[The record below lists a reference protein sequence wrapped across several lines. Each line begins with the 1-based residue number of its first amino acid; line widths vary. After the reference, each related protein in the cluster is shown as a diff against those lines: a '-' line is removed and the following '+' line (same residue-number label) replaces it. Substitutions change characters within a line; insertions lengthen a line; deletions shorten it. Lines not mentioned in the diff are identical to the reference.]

1 MKKVHKLSEELI
13 DFIHNSASPFH
24 AVDTMAGQ
32 LEKAGFKALNL
43 SDEWRLTKGGK
54 YYLSRNGS
62 ALFAFIIGSG
72 EPEVEGFKILAA
84 HSDSPT
90 FRIKPD
96 PEIDS
101 DNHFVRLNTE
111 VYGGPILMTW
121 LDRPLSIA
129 GRVSLRS
136 NQPLWPD
143 NRLVNFNRPLLIIPS
158 LAIHLNRTVN
168 EGIELNRQKE
178 MLPIL
183 GLTKGKNLGRGMLK
197 RMLAKELGV
206 ADEDILDYDL
216 SLNEYNR
223 GCIMG
228 YDNEFISAPKLDN
241 LAMAHAS
248 IKGLLESKPGK
259 STQMV
264 AIFDNEEVGSLTKQ
278 GADSPLLR
286 NLFERILLQLG
297 LSGEKI
303 QRTIYQSFMISAD
316 MAHSVHPSHTE
327 KYDPVLHPL
336 INRGPVIKI
345 TANQKYTSDADSI
358 AVFVQICEK
367 AGVPYQ
373 KFVNHSDIAGGSTL
387 GNISSGHLDIR
398 TVDVGNPMLAM
409 HSVRELAGVEDHAY
423 MIKAFSTFFNL

>member
-111 VYGGPILMTW
+111 VYGSPILMTW

-183 GLTKGKNLGRGMLK
+183 GLAKGKNVGHGMLK

-286 NLFERILLQLG
+286 NLFERILLHLG

-409 HSVRELAGVEDHAY
+409 HSVRELAGVDDHDY
-423 MIKAFSTFFNL
+423 IIKAFSTFFNL

>member
-183 GLTKGKNLGRGMLK
+183 GLAKGKNVGHGMLK

>member
-178 MLPIL
+178 MLPID
-183 GLTKGKNLGRGMLK
+183 R
-197 RMLAKELGV
+197 
-206 ADEDILDYDL
+206 
-216 SLNEYNR
+216 
-223 GCIMG
+223 
-228 YDNEFISAPKLDN
+228 
-241 LAMAHAS
+241 
-248 IKGLLESKPGK
+248 K
-259 STQMV
+259 SV
-264 AIFDNEEVGSLTKQ
+264 V
-278 GADSPLLR
+278 
-286 NLFERILLQLG
+286 
-297 LSGEKI
+297 
-303 QRTIYQSFMISAD
+303 
-316 MAHSVHPSHTE
+316 
-327 KYDPVLHPL
+327 
-336 INRGPVIKI
+336 
-345 TANQKYTSDADSI
+345 
-358 AVFVQICEK
+358 
-367 AGVPYQ
+367 
-373 KFVNHSDIAGGSTL
+373 
-387 GNISSGHLDIR
+387 
-398 TVDVGNPMLAM
+398 
-409 HSVRELAGVEDHAY
+409 
-423 MIKAFSTFFNL
+423 

>member
-183 GLTKGKNLGRGMLK
+183 GLAKGKNVGHGMLK

-228 YDNEFISAPKLDN
+228 YENEFISAPKLDN
-241 LAMAHAS
+241 LAMAHAAL
-248 IKGLLESKPGK
+248 KGLLGSKPGK

-409 HSVRELAGVEDHAY
+409 HSVRELAGVDDHDY
-423 MIKAFSTFFNL
+423 IIKAFSTFFNL

>member
-183 GLTKGKNLGRGMLK
+183 GLAKGKNVGHGMLK

-387 GNISSGHLDIR
+387 GNISSGHIDIR

-409 HSVRELAGVEDHAY
+409 HSVRELAGVEDHDY
-423 MIKAFSTFFNL
+423 IIKAFSTFFNL

>member
-183 GLTKGKNLGRGMLK
+183 GLAKGKNVGHGMLK

-286 NLFERILLQLG
+286 NLFERILLHLG

-409 HSVRELAGVEDHAY
+409 HSVRELAGVDDHDY
-423 MIKAFSTFFNL
+423 IIKAFSTFFNL